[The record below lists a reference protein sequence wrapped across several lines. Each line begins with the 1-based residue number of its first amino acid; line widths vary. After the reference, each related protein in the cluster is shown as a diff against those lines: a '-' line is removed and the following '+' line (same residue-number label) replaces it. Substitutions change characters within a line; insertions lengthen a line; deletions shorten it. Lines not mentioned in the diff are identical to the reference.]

1 MSEIIRLP
9 SVGELVADRYRLT
22 NEIGRGGFGVVFK
35 ALQEGIN
42 RNVAVKMLLPHA
54 MSHDGVVERFKREA
68 HLAGSLTHPNTVK
81 IHDSGIHAPR
91 PEVKPLP
98 FIVMEYL
105 EGETLQSYLHRRKRL
120 RLDDTMDIL
129 QQILGSLS
137 EAHRKGIVHRDL
149 KPENIFLCNRHIEQR
164 AVKVLDFGI
173 AKAVDGDWDPQ
184 ARQKLTR
191 TGFVAGTAE
200 YMAPEQASGDKD
212 IKPSLDVYAVG
223 CLAFQMLSG
232 RVPYEG
238 NSPMDIAIKHISDPI
253 PRLPTPYQGKVIEQ
267 LIHKAMSKKPPQ
279 RFKNAR
285 YFGEALR
292 RDDLLAPAGAVMTQA
307 SHEDLDS
314 MFMAPAEAAT
324 VVDDFADDEVTATS
338 VMDYGTVS
346 NILSGQHST
355 LNRGAVVINQAN
367 SGAYAPG
374 RHAQGP
380 GPRSRPMPARPN
392 ALRTTPI
399 QPTPGTGLEDEPTHN
414 LGDAV
419 AAFNAS
425 APATSNGLDAPEQTS
440 IDLEPYDYDE
450 LPETDRRQRGALIAI
465 ALIIFLLVGG
475 VGIGLVSFNY
485 IISDDAVA
493 EANPVVDQQR
503 EPLNEPDKAPSE
515 QSTAL
520 PPVKDTATAES
531 DLQAPQDATPREEGD
546 GEKPEAPPLT
556 LAAQARIVS
565 TPSNIPVYRDGK
577 RLGAT
582 PYTLKRREEETE
594 VALELRHRR
603 FEIMPVTIN
612 WTEIDDGQEIANRM
626 RKRTARSGRNKDR
639 KTTTSTNTPRKPP
652 SAGNTPT
659 PTTPTAPKLLKP
671 KDKDE
676 GTSQSNDKNPMMWEP
691 KSNP

>member
-81 IHDSGIHAPR
+81 IHDSGIHAPIS
-91 PEVKPLP
+91 EIKPLP

-253 PRLPTPYQGKVIEQ
+253 PRLPPPYQGKVIEQ

-285 YFGEALR
+285 HFGEALR
-292 RDDLLAPAGAVMTQA
+292 RDDLLTQAGAAPVPR
-307 SHEDLDS
+307 DDIDS

-324 VVDDFADDEVTATS
+324 VVDDFADYEVTATS
-338 VMDYGTVS
+338 VMDHGAVS
-346 NILSGQHST
+346 NILSGKHST
-355 LNRGAVVINQAN
+355 LNRGAVVINQHA
-367 SGAYAPG
+367 SGHSAPG
-374 RHAQGP
+374 RQVQGP
-380 GPRSRPMPARPN
+380 DLRSRPPRPHSQ
-392 ALRTTPI
+392 RTTPI
-399 QPTPGTGLEDEPTHN
+399 HPAPTTNPANEPTRN
-414 LGDAV
+414 LEDAV
-419 AAFNAS
+419 AAFNSGTPMAVR
-425 APATSNGLDAPEQTS
+425 GLSPPERTS
-440 IDLEPYDYDE
+440 IDVETFFDEP
-450 LPETDRRQRGALIAI
+450 PTSNQRQRGALIAI
-465 ALIIFLLVGG
+465 ALIIFLLVAGI
-475 VGIGLVSFNY
+475 GIGLVSFNY

-493 EANPVVDQQR
+493 EANPVNNNTQR
-503 EPLNEPDKAPSE
+503 GDLKEPDKAPSE
-515 QSTAL
+515 KLTAT
-520 PPVKDTATAES
+520 PPAKDTATAES
-531 DLQAPQDATPREEGD
+531 DLQEPQDATPREESD
-546 GEKPEAPPLT
+546 GEKPEESPLT
-556 LAAQARIVS
+556 LAAKARIVS
-565 TPSNIPVYRDGK
+565 KPSNISIYRDGK
-577 RLGAT
+577 RIGAT

-594 VALELRHRR
+594 VALELRHRY
-603 FEIMPVTIN
+603 FETTPVTIN

-626 RKRTARSGRNKDR
+626 RKRTARPGRNKDR
-639 KTTTSTNTPRKPP
+639 KTTTSTNTPRKPRP
-652 SAGNTPT
+652 SGNTPT
-659 PTTPTAPKLLKP
+659 PKTPTDPKLLKP
-671 KDKDE
+671 KDG
-676 GTSQSNDKNPMMWEP
+676 GTSKGNDKGPMMWGP